1 MRIRK
6 RELPFGVL
14 IKQLRVVL
22 VLAMAVAVTMM
33 RVMVTTTVRA
43 AWCRLRDASRAN
55 GRRPRGGDGP
65 RGCAAAAHG
74 RAGEVWATKVG
85 PKIGPQKTLALFRH
99 LCRPAHGFRLNYDLA
114 ARGRKRPS

>member
-22 VLAMAVAVTMM
+22 LVLAMAVAVM
-33 RVMVTTTVRA
+33 RIMVTTTVRA

-74 RAGEVWATKVG
+74 RASKAK
-85 PKIGPQKTLALFRH
+85 
-99 LCRPAHGFRLNYDLA
+99 
-114 ARGRKRPS
+114 